1 MKNQEEIDLL
11 NDLVHITNDRI
22 KGFAKVEG
30 KIWESYPDV
39 KSEYA
44 RMNSLSKVMK
54 NELIDLIIEN
64 GGEANDSPS
73 FAGTLHSCLLYTS
86 RCV

>member
-30 KIWESYPDV
+30 KI
-39 KSEYA
+39 
-44 RMNSLSKVMK
+44 
-54 NELIDLIIEN
+54 
-64 GGEANDSPS
+64 
-73 FAGTLHSCLLYTS
+73 
-86 RCV
+86 